1 MISHRNS
8 NKNII
13 PSLPND
19 PMNVDTIISDLDLS
33 DLDRSLRSSSLHET
47 SKGRKERLPYRFG
60 GGFTKK

>member
-1 MISHRNS
+1 M
-8 NKNII
+8 

-19 PMNVDTIISDLDLS
+19 PMNVETIIS

-47 SKGRKERLPYRFG
+47 SKARKERLPCRFG

>member
-8 NKNII
+8 NKNIM

-19 PMNVDTIISDLDLS
+19 PMNVEAIIS

>member
-1 MISHRNS
+1 M
-8 NKNII
+8 

-19 PMNVDTIISDLDLS
+19 PMNVETIIS